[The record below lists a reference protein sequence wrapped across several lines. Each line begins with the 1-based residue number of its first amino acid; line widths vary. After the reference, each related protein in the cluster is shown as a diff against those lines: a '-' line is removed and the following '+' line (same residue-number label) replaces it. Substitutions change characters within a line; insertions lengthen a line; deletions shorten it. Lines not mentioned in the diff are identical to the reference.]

1 MLVLK
6 IPVTLLVKLAVL
18 TEMPVNVPNVGM
30 DTSTL
35 TLVAM
40 ELVPNVTQLV
50 ENVEENLNTNVL
62 LALL

>member
-18 TEMPVNVPNVGM
+18 TEMPVNVPNVGV